1 MTEEGWGD
9 KGKSRE
15 SSWEPDA
22 KIQAKDSESLSHDGN
37 SEGYEDYSYSKQI
50 WKIKPIGIAEVL

>member
-22 KIQAKDSESLSHDGN
+22 KIQAKDNESLSHDGN
-37 SEGYEDYSYSKQI
+37 SEGYEDYSYSK
-50 WKIKPIGIAEVL
+50 